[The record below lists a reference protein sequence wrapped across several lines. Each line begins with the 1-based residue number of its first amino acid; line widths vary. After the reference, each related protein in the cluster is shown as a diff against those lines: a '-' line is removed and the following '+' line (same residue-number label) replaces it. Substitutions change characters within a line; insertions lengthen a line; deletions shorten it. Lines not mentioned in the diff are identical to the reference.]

1 MWHINCVVPFYKL
14 KIDILNIKNQLNALA
29 VTSLVEAK
37 QSFLLIQTAETAN
50 KKNTPP
56 TAPPTMTPMLSPE
69 LPLVDTL
76 LEPRLTLVVPA
87 KFELT
92 LVVPAKVSKE
102 GKY

>member
-1 MWHINCVVPFYKL
+1 M
-14 KIDILNIKNQLNALA
+14 LA
-29 VTSLVEAK
+29 VTSLCEAK
-37 QSFLLIQTAETAN
+37 HRCLLIQTADTAN
-50 KKNTPP
+50 IKNTPP

-76 LEPRLTLVVPA
+76 LVSRLTLVVPA

-92 LVVPAKVSKE
+92 LVVPATVSNK